1 MTCLLY
7 YLLKLVF
14 KLFNEEG
21 YFVFCVER
29 IWGIWKIIG
38 KHSKNIEVKE
48 KKVTNAVE
56 TLAKSWYRYTRSE
69 FENSLASLGMPMKTL
84 KTGKNNPKWISRPF
98 INTNTERK
106 LCFPI
111 CCKPNNP
118 ISPNIAVVFECH
130 C

>member
-1 MTCLLY
+1 MPSIFFTVAC
-7 YLLKLVF
+7 F
-14 KLFNEEG
+14 KLYDEEG

-84 KTGKNNPKWISRPF
+84 KTGKK
-98 INTNTERK
+98 
-106 LCFPI
+106 
-111 CCKPNNP
+111 
-118 ISPNIAVVFECH
+118 
-130 C
+130 